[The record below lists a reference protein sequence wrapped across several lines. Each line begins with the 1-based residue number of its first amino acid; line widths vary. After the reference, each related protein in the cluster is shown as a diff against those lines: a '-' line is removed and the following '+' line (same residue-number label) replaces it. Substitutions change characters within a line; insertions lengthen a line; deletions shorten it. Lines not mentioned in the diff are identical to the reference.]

1 MNKYP
6 EGVIDLKDT
15 VLLITTLTNF
25 LKYKPPCKQCLI
37 QGMCIREMTGYAPTY
52 LIVKIC
58 GKLKKFLIDNK
69 KIIVEEDELVK
80 LERMEI

>member
-37 QGMCIREMTGYAPTY
+37 QGMCIREITDIKPTY
-52 LIVKIC
+52 LIIKIC
-58 GKLKKFLIDNK
+58 SKLKKHLTD
-69 KIIVEEDELVK
+69 KISTIEKDELVK